1 MKLFISVLLLISFE
15 VQASALS
22 ALELALTKT
31 ARRFAYEDSLATCG
45 GKLIGY
51 KLISENATEI
61 LVQAKFSADDNECRT
76 PTFVTCNVVY
86 DAQTVPLKEMS
97 VRCQLP

>member
-1 MKLFISVLLLISFE
+1 MKLFISILMLICIE
-15 VQASALS
+15 GQAKALD

-31 ARRFAYEDSLATCG
+31 ARRFTYEDSLATCG
-45 GKLIGY
+45 GKLISY
-51 KLISENATEI
+51 KVISENATQI

-76 PTFVTCNVVY
+76 PTVAICHVLY
-86 DAQTVPLKEMS
+86 DLQTLPLKEMS